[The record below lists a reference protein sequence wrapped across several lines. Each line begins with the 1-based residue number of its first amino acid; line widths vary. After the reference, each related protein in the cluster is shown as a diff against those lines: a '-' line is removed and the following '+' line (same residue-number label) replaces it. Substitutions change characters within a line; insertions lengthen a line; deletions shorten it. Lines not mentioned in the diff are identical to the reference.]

1 MRRPIARFALSALAL
16 TFATAGPSTAS
27 AQEASVDK
35 AREPA
40 ALKPADLVGA
50 YEITSG
56 EKFGVPDAPER
67 IKGSTVRFT
76 EDRVV
81 VMDKDSK
88 EVYGAT
94 YTLEATEAAAG
105 ASASGAIASKIK
117 MTSKL
122 ADVEDAVAFG
132 LIDKAGDT
140 VRLVYALPG
149 GEAPRDF
156 KTKDKQLLFV
166 LKKKAD

>member
-1 MRRPIARFALSALAL
+1 MRRFQARLALSALAL
-16 TFATAGPSTAS
+16 AAAS
-27 AQEASVDK
+27 ATLAPARADEEA
-35 AREPA
+35 R
-40 ALKPADLVGA
+40 LKPADLAGG
-50 YEITSG
+50 YEIVAG
-56 EKFGVPDAPER
+56 EKFGVPDPAER

-88 EVYGAT
+88 EIYGAT
-94 YTLEATEAAAG
+94 YTLEPAEVAKEAE
-105 ASASGAIASKIK
+105 ASGAAASKIK

-122 ADVEDAVAFG
+122 ADAEETVALG
-132 LIDKAGDT
+132 LIDKDGDT

-149 GEAPRDF
+149 GDTPREF
-156 KTKDKQLLFV
+156 KTKDKQLMFI

>member
-1 MRRPIARFALSALAL
+1 MRRSIVRLALPALAVALSSACL
-16 TFATAGPSTAS
+16 
-27 AQEASVDK
+27 AQEAAEKEKEV
-35 AREPA
+35 A
-40 ALKPADLVGA
+40 ALKPADLVGGYVISA
-50 YEITSG
+50 G

-88 EVYGAT
+88 EIYGAT
-94 YTLEATEAAAG
+94 YSLEANEAAAG

-122 ADVEDAVAFG
+122 ADVEDAVAYG
-132 LIDKAGDT
+132 LIDKDGDT

-156 KTKDKQLLFV
+156 KTKDKQLMFV
-166 LKKKAD
+166 MKKKAD

>member
-1 MRRPIARFALSALAL
+1 MRRSILRIALAASAVALSSAACL
-16 TFATAGPSTAS
+16 
-27 AQEASVDK
+27 AQEAAEKVQ
-35 AREPA
+35 ET
-40 ALKPADLVGA
+40 LKPADLTGV

-56 EKFGVPDAPER
+56 EKFGVPEAPER

-94 YTLEATEAAAG
+94 YTLEATEAANG
-105 ASASGAIASKIK
+105 ASASGAVASKVK

-122 ADVEDAVAFG
+122 ADVEDAVAYG
-132 LIDKAGDT
+132 LIDKDGDT
-140 VRLVYALPG
+140 VRLVYSLPG

-156 KTKDKQLLFV
+156 KTKAKQLMFV
-166 LKKKAD
+166 MKKKAD